1 MATCHPELRS
11 PLRFCWKL
19 VREYLKETVR
29 TWAAGHSRVRNPAS
43 AHDRWARCVNFLVQ
57 CVGRANVDE
66 QLIDAVMIGPDN
78 DRSVLAYAVRS
89 RGATMATDP
98 RQKPEHEAQ
107 HRSQRVVPHN
117 VTASESAADVH
128 SGRAETHSTCNH
140 PAADHVDHEHPDHPP
155 ASAATVIA
163 RQSID
168 GGHGAHTSHSGH
180 DKHAGHSVDMFR
192 QKFWGTLLLSIPT
205 LIWAPM
211 IQHWFGYQA
220 PGGVSGSR
228 WIPAIFGSLVF
239 AYGGWVFIK
248 GAVGELADRR
258 PGMMTLI
265 ALAISVAFGFSLAV
279 TFGFPGMDLW
289 WELATLVAIMV
300 LGHWIEMRSI
310 SQAQGALKELA
321 KLLPDMAVR
330 VVGDRTEDVPASDLR
345 EGDLAL
351 VRPGASVPAD
361 GLVRH
366 GASDVNESMITG
378 ESRPVPKH
386 VDDHVIAGT
395 VNGSG
400 SLRVEVTGT
409 GEKTALAGIM
419 RLVAQAQR
427 SRSRAQALA
436 DRAAFALTIIAVV
449 AAGLTLVGW
458 FLAGEAAAFVI
469 ERVVT
474 VLVIACPHALGLA
487 IPLVVAISTTL
498 GARNGLLVRDRRGLE
513 EARNVNVVFF
523 DKTGTLTRGEF
534 RVVEITTREGLSHDE
549 ALALAAAAESDS
561 EHTIAQGIVKSAEER
576 GLSIPTAE
584 QFKAIAGHGVQA
596 VVGGRQL
603 QLGGPA
609 LLRRLNVEATSDL
622 RQAIDRAAARG
633 QGAITMLEQLTPIAV
648 FAVADAVREES
659 RQAVERLHEQ
669 GIEVIMMTG
678 DAEAVATAV
687 AQDLGIDKVFAEVLP
702 EQKASKIRSVQQQ
715 GKRVAMVG
723 DGVNDAPALVTADVG
738 IAIGAG
744 TDVAVEAGDVVLV
757 RSDPRDVPR
766 IIALSKATYR
776 KMIQNLWWAAGYN
789 VVAIPLAAGVL
800 APWGIVLHP
809 AVGAV
814 LMSLSTIVVA
824 INAQLLRGLRL

>member
-1 MATCHPELRS
+1 
-11 PLRFCWKL
+11 
-19 VREYLKETVR
+19 
-29 TWAAGHSRVRNPAS
+29 
-43 AHDRWARCVNFLVQ
+43 
-57 CVGRANVDE
+57 
-66 QLIDAVMIGPDN
+66 
-78 DRSVLAYAVRS
+78 
-89 RGATMATDP
+89 
-98 RQKPEHEAQ
+98 
-107 HRSQRVVPHN
+107 
-117 VTASESAADVH
+117 
-128 SGRAETHSTCNH
+128 
-140 PAADHVDHEHPDHPP
+140 
-155 ASAATVIA
+155 
-163 RQSID
+163 
-168 GGHGAHTSHSGH
+168 
-180 DKHAGHSVDMFR
+180 
-192 QKFWGTLLLSIPT
+192 
-205 LIWAPM
+205 
-211 IQHWFGYQA
+211 
-220 PGGVSGSR
+220 
-228 WIPAIFGSLVF
+228 
-239 AYGGWVFIK
+239 
-248 GAVGELADRR
+248 
-258 PGMMTLI
+258 MMTLI
-265 ALAISVAFGFSLAV
+265 AVAISVAFVFSLAV

-289 WELATLVAIMV
+289 WELATLIAIMV

-330 VVGDRTEDVPASDLR
+330 VLGDRTEEVPASDLR
-345 EGDLAL
+345 EGDIVL

-361 GLVRH
+361 GIVRE

-378 ESRPVPKH
+378 ESRPVPKRA
-386 VDDHVIAGT
+386 DAPVIAGT

-409 GEKTALAGIM
+409 GDKTALAGIM
-419 RLVAQAQR
+419 RLVAQAQT

-436 DRAAFALTIIAVV
+436 DRAALALTIIAVV
-449 AAGLTLVGW
+449 SAGLTLVGW
-458 FLAGEAAAFVI
+458 FLAGAEAAFVI

-513 EARNVNVVFF
+513 EARNVDAVFF

-534 RVVEITTREGLSHDE
+534 RVVEITTREGLSHAD
-549 ALALAAAAESDS
+549 ALALAAAAERDS

-576 GLSIPTAE
+576 QLSIPKAE
-584 QFKAIAGHGVQA
+584 RFEAIPGHGVQA

-609 LLRRLNVEATSDL
+609 LLRRLNAEPDPAL
-622 RQAIDRAAARG
+622 RAAVDRAAGRG
-633 QGAITMLEQLTPIAV
+633 QAAITMLEASRPIAV

-659 RQAVERLHEQ
+659 REAVRRLHEQ

-678 DAEAVATAV
+678 DAKVVANAVAE
-687 AQDLGIDKVFAEVLP
+687 DLGIDTVFAEVLP
-702 EQKASKIRSVQQQ
+702 EQKASKIQQVQQQ

-723 DGVNDAPALVTADVG
+723 DGVNDAPALVTANVG

-766 IIALSKATYR
+766 IITLSKATYR

-789 VVAIPLAAGVL
+789 IVAIPLAAGVL
-800 APWGIVLHP
+800 APWGIVLYP

-814 LMSLSTIVVA
+814 LMSLSTVVVA
-824 INAQLLRGLRL
+824 INAQLLRRVRL